1 MMPLHYMR
9 HVQIEDLCRASPQ
22 VATKLVLKGTW
33 ADTESTFKATR
44 HARQT
49 ATCIIVLVTVH
60 RSHFGSRYKLGC
72 CGHAG
77 LLGASSSPVTTISLP
92 RSLLPLNTLW

>member
-9 HVQIEDLCRASPQ
+9 HVQIEHLCRASLQ

-49 ATCIIVLVTVH
+49 ATHLKRPDMHVRLQ
-60 RSHFGSRYKLGC
+60 L
-72 CGHAG
+72 A
-77 LLGASSSPVTTISLP
+77 L
-92 RSLLPLNTLW
+92 

>member
-9 HVQIEDLCRASPQ
+9 HVQIEDLCRASLQ
-22 VATKLVLKGTW
+22 VATKLVLKGTR

-49 ATCIIVLVTVH
+49 ATH
-60 RSHFGSRYKLGC
+60 
-72 CGHAG
+72 
-77 LLGASSSPVTTISLP
+77 
-92 RSLLPLNTLW
+92 